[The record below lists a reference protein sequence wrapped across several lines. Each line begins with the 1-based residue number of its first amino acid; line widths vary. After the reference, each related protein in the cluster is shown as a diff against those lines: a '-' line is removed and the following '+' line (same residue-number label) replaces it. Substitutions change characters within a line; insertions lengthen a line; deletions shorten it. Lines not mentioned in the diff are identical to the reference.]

1 MKKIASVLLI
11 LLILSS
17 CGSPPPFFNR
27 QPFQPSNPFP
37 ANGASNVSVDATL
50 SWSCSDPDKD
60 TLKYD
65 IYFGVDPAPPLV
77 EKDHPTNSWNPG
89 ILSYNTTYYWKIIAK
104 DGKGGETSG
113 PVWHFTTESTLIY
126 TLTVTTIPEEGLSI
140 EIDGKTFTS
149 PKTAFVGKGNHTI
162 GVLSPQY
169 KDKSN
174 WVSGDDTE
182 YVFDRWNDGNTQ
194 NPRNVY
200 IDGDA
205 TYTASVSVFYY
216 VDFDVVGGGGLNINS
231 GYYAAGTS
239 ILAEAQPSSGYTF
252 DYWEINGQIYRNNP
266 ISILVDEPKRV
277 VAHFIKE
284 NHRIRFSPDHLG
296 KLTSFFIPDITRGS
310 PD

>member
-113 PVWHFTTESTLIY
+113 PVWHFTTESTPIY

-169 KDKSN
+169 KDRSN

-277 VAHFIKE
+277 V
-284 NHRIRFSPDHLG
+284 
-296 KLTSFFIPDITRGS
+296 
-310 PD
+310 